1 LGEFNKELSMQK
13 ILMIATALVGLS
25 VPLVTASDAEAK
37 KPRKATSDT
46 VTACSRYG
54 SDCYTARVVRSR
66 VGPKLVLRGGT
77 VIDCIGDCRDTL
89 REKTV
94 DFWETQGMI
103 GG

>member
-1 LGEFNKELSMQK
+1 MQK
-13 ILMIATALVGLS
+13 ILMIATLIGLS
-25 VPLVTASDAEAK
+25 APLVAAGDAEAK
-37 KPRKATSDT
+37 KPRKASPDT

-54 SDCYTARVVRSR
+54 SDCYTARAVQSR